1 MQKIEFFVA
10 GQPEQKGSTRAF
22 VVKGRPVITSSNKNL
37 KQWELRVA
45 HEAQVATPVEGNGLT
60 WVRSIKPFYDPTEKV
75 QYKVMVKFAFK
86 RPVSAPKKLQANAK
100 RPDIDKLLRA
110 VLDGLN
116 GIILMDDAQVTAVY
130 CEKVY
135 GSPGATIMVLK
146 ASVEDK
152 PW

>member
-1 MQKIEFFVA
+1 
-10 GQPEQKGSTRAF
+10 
-22 VVKGRPVITSSNKNL
+22 
-37 KQWELRVA
+37 
-45 HEAQVATPVEGNGLT
+45 
-60 WVRSIKPFYDPTEKV
+60 
-75 QYKVMVKFAFK
+75 MVKFAFK